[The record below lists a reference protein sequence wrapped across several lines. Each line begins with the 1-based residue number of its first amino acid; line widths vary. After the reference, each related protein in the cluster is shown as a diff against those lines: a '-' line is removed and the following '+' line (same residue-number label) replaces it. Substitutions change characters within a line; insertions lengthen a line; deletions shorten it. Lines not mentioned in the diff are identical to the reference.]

1 MQFEIVRA
9 VPKDAEALY
18 KIMETV
24 TAGMEHSEWFV
35 SDDLSYIQNHIGSEP
50 IKKSN
55 KGFVLKAIAAA
66 DNMTVG
72 NVENSADTREEI
84 AGFLMVDF
92 PGIDAHNLGTYLSMS
107 DAQLAK
113 VAHMDS
119 VVILPKYRG
128 NGLQHKLME
137 TAERIIK
144 KETDYRILLATVH
157 PENVY
162 SLRNATDRG
171 FRAAKEVTAYGTYQR
186 YVMIKEIV

>member
-1 MQFEIVRA
+1 MLQVNNNHKA
-9 VPKDAEALY
+9 
-18 KIMETV
+18 KIKTV
-24 TAGMEHSEWFV
+24 LT
-35 SDDLSYIQNHIGSEP
+35 L
-50 IKKSN
+50 
-55 KGFVLKAIAAA
+55 
-66 DNMTVG
+66 
-72 NVENSADTREEI
+72 EEI

-128 NGLQHKLME
+128 NGLQHKLVE